1 MEEWLQQLKTANED
15 SISLA
20 KRVPLG
26 LLDNGEIAFSQ
37 SREKPFNVRHTCVSG
52 EHRTAYI
59 LSLLC
64 TLNELYG
71 TGRATFLIVS
81 PKIEYGV
88 LLNRGLD
95 ITLPFVL
102 KKADLTAIQTCVCE
116 IVKAQEQIKNYPR
129 LVLVLDGLESV
140 EDCNAQKDFAEYRAF
155 FELLARRENVD
166 IITGVDLLGGVFEAR
181 PQDFIGAGHCL
192 IAVSDNETA
201 DVVYSKKDGGLTL
214 PISACYP
221 SEPSIAEVLAYVNG
235 LD

>member
-1 MEEWLQQLKTANED
+1 MRMEEWLQQLKTANED

-26 LLDNGEIAFSQ
+26 LLNNGEIAFSQ

-102 KKADLTAIQTCVCE
+102 KKADLKAIQTCVCE

-166 IITGVDLLGGVFEAR
+166 IITGVDLMQSIFSGYPGAFVGVGNALVTTR
-181 PQDFIGAGHCL
+181 ANAQADVTL
-192 IAVSDNETA
+192 VSD
-201 DVVYSKKDGGLTL
+201 DSSLSL
-214 PISACYP
+214 PTPIDCP
-221 SEPSIAEVLAYVNG
+221 VLV
-235 LD
+235 